1 VPPSARRI
9 DQQKILLLL
18 KSKSRI
24 NEEGKCHVRLF
35 SSATDTGI
43 AD

>member
-1 VPPSARRI
+1 VPPSAVRA
-9 DQQKILLLL
+9 DQQKILLLF

-24 NEEGKCHVRLF
+24 NEEGKCDVRLF
-35 SSATDTGI
+35 SSATDIGI